1 MKTKILIIILIILAG
16 LFPINLNFEK
26 NGAFAQTAPALQNDN
41 SALQDKISI
50 LQGQVAE
57 LQIQLNEIQKIEPK
71 TTLVSVATPAQ
82 TNIFIKTLQRGSR
95 GDDVKQLQEFLKKY
109 PDIYPE
115 GLITGYFGPLT
126 EKAVQRFQA
135 KFQIVSSGSPVT
147 TGYGFV
153 GPKTR
158 AKLNEFYSG
167 QPSPLVNE
175 AKLNIR
181 KISVQQTPDG
191 GRIATGVISIQPL
204 NKSNI
209 YLVKTDADGN
219 IIWEKNYKAG
229 DMNVWGWGQSVRQ
242 TTDGGY
248 IIIGVVLINSNPH
261 IYLLKV
267 DQKGSTQWNKTF
279 GEYYDENG
287 FSVQQTFDGGYF
299 VTANTRRGIKVNEG
313 DIHLIKTDADGNTAW
328 DKLIDPRGQ
337 HENDYP
343 LGAKQTSDG
352 GFIIIEY
359 TEDES
364 GTGLGDTYLMK
375 INADG
380 NMVWRK
386 ILGNFKGYLISID
399 SDGGYIITSKDR
411 DSYAIKKT
419 KTDIDGNIL
428 WIKPV
433 DGNVP

>member
-1 MKTKILIIILIILAG
+1 MKTKILII
-16 LFPINLNFEK
+16 
-26 NGAFAQTAPALQNDN
+26 
-41 SALQDKISI
+41 
-50 LQGQVAE
+50 
-57 LQIQLNEIQKIEPK
+57 
-71 TTLVSVATPAQ
+71 TLVFSFVVSANLFVVAKAVAGEVNPS
-82 TNIFIKTLQRGSR
+82 FIKTLQRGSR
-95 GDDVKQLQEFLKKY
+95 GNDVKRLQEFLKTPPAGG

-115 GLITGYFGPLT
+115 GLVTGYFGPLT
-126 EKAVQRFQA
+126 EAAVKRFQEKYA
-135 KFQIVSSGSPVT
+135 IESIGI
-147 TGYGFV
+147 V

-175 AKLNIR
+175 TKLFTKKN
-181 KISVQQTPDG
+181 SVQQTSDG
-191 GRIATGVISIQPL
+191 GHIAAGTISIPL
-204 NKSNI
+204 GDYGASRKSNI

-229 DMNVWGWGQSVRQ
+229 DTDEWGVGRSVRQ

-248 IIIGVVLINSNPH
+248 IVIGFVLVSSNPH

-267 DQKGSTQWNKTF
+267 DKNGSTQWSKTF
-279 GEYYDENG
+279 GEYYSEIG

-299 VTANTRRGIKVNEG
+299 VTANTRPGVKLSEA

-337 HENDYP
+337 HEYDYP
-343 LGAKQTSDG
+343 LGAKQASDG

-380 NMVWRK
+380 NMNWRK
-386 ILGNFKGYLISID
+386 RLGQFSGYLIDID
-399 SDGGYIITSKDR
+399 SDGGYIITSRADSR
-411 DSYAIKKT
+411 GSYAKKT
-419 KTDIDGNIL
+419 KTDTDGNIL
-428 WIKPV
+428 WTRPV